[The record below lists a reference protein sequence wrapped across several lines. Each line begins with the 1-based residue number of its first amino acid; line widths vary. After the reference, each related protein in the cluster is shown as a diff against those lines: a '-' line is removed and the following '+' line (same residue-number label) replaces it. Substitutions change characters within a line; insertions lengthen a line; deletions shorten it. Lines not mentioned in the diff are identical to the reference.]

1 MNRKEQ
7 GKEEGR
13 EKAAWAMSGIK
24 GQGAPESIHLWE
36 ANSVQIEH
44 PICGVCQVMR
54 LKYRINRGQ
63 GWRFQSDGRLL
74 KMEAKFRREDES
86 IDPVHMQKGRTL
98 RNTDV

>member
-1 MNRKEQ
+1 
-7 GKEEGR
+7 
-13 EKAAWAMSGIK
+13 
-24 GQGAPESIHLWE
+24 
-36 ANSVQIEH
+36 
-44 PICGVCQVMR
+44 MR

-86 IDPVHMQKGRTL
+86 IDSVHMQKGRTL